1 MTASICKKGARETN
15 MYFLAM
21 EMGGQKF
28 IDLIRANGIGRLV
41 ITSKITPYPGE
52 QWAFDNGAFGFYRRN
67 QPFDMKLYL
76 KRLDMAASI
85 GEPLFVVAPD
95 IVMGGIS
102 SLEFSN
108 AWMHRHESSVFRYWY
123 LAVQDG
129 MSVEAVEDAITK
141 HSYHG
146 LFLGGS
152 NEFKYRSGETWK
164 EICRTYGLKFHY
176 ARCGTRK
183 KIMHA
188 KAIRANSIDS
198 ALPIWRSSRLNDLNK
213 MLKDAE

>member
-1 MTASICKKGARETN
+1 
-15 MYFLAM
+15 M

-28 IDLIRANGIGRLV
+28 IDMIRAHGFGRLV
-41 ITSKITPYPGE
+41 ITSKITPYPCE
-52 QWAFDNGAFGFYRRN
+52 QWAFDNGAFGFFRRG
-67 QPFDMKLYL
+67 QPFNMRLYL
-76 KRLDMAASI
+76 KRLEMAVSI
-85 GEPLFVVAPD
+85 GEPLFAVAPD
-95 IVMGGIS
+95 IVMGGEA

-108 AWMHRHESSVFRYWY
+108 AWMQRPESSVFRFWY

-129 MSVEAVEDAITK
+129 MSIEAVEEAITK

-152 NEFKYRSGETWK
+152 NEFKYRTGETWK

-213 MLKDAE
+213 MLKDAECTSQLINI